1 MRETERCDVL
11 VIGGGP
17 SGMMA
22 AICAAERGRKVL
34 IAEQNEKLGKK
45 LFITG
50 KGRCNLTN
58 ACEESELFDHIS
70 SNHKFLFSSIKRF
83 SNTDVMN
90 FFEGLG
96 VKLKIERGGR
106 VFPSSDHSSDII
118 RALEKRLREL
128 NVEIRLGTRAEELLI
143 DNSGLHK
150 ESECRGA
157 LVTEKG
163 QAKSRIYAESV
174 ICASGGLSYPAT
186 GSTGDGL
193 RFARLAGIKVKD
205 AFPSL
210 VPLEIKGNICERLQ
224 GLSLKNVKIRINEDS
239 NIIYESFEP
248 GEMLFTHFGVSG
260 PMILT
265 ATSDI
270 APLFFDRDL
279 TLHIDFKPALSLE
292 ELDDR
297 ILRDFKE
304 NMNKEFKNS
313 LNRLLP
319 SKLIPIIIELSGIEP
334 SRKVN
339 LITSA
344 EHGRLVRLMKDFVM
358 DIAGT
363 RGFDEAII
371 TKGGVDVSEIDPKT
385 FESKRVRGLYFAGE
399 VIDVDAHTG
408 GFNLQIAWSTGHAAG
423 SYA

>member
-1 MRETERCDVL
+1 MSETERCDVL

-157 LVTEKG
+157 LVKEKG

-224 GLSLKNVKIRINEDS
+224 GLSLKNVKIRINEGS

-270 APLFFDRDL
+270 APLFFNMDL
-279 TLHIDFKPALSLE
+279 TLHIDLKPALGLE

-319 SKLIPIIIELSGIEP
+319 SKLIPIMIELSGIEP

-344 EHGRLVRLMKDFVM
+344 ERGRLVRLMKDFVM